1 MIHYCVCSII
11 LVHLCSRSVV
21 CTVCAVVVGTYASQ
35 FRDVLGISTETTASL
50 EQARQEHFFVCFFTS
65 SACKQRINIF
75 CQPHFG
81 MVGLV
86 HSQTESL
93 RRARSCLPVISILV
107 KKNALLSWC
116 QYPQTNSNSMQHYE
130 YFTNSFSDQES
141 LKDWI
146 GKAKG

>member
-1 MIHYCVCSII
+1 MIHCCVCSII

-21 CTVCAVVVGTYASQ
+21 CTVCAVVVGTRVSQ
-35 FRDVLGISTETTASL
+35 VRDVLGISTETTASL
-50 EQARQEHFFVCFFTS
+50 QQARQEHFFVYLFTS

-75 CQPHFG
+75 CQPCFG

-107 KKNALLSWC
+107 KKMLCCPSINI
-116 QYPQTNSNSMQHYE
+116 PRQTAIPCIT
-130 YFTNSFSDQES
+130 TNILPTHFLIRS
-141 LKDWI
+141 L
-146 GKAKG
+146 